1 MNNNSIEYIT
11 EEAIKE
17 LEKYSILFR
26 NEILAHAILIAIEEG
41 VIEVNQSHVTK
52 AYKKVLRL
60 KRLEE
65 SKIKWFIHVSSAI
78 LLSFAFLQI
87 SQTINSPQI
96 FILILLPII
105 VILWVIG
112 FYYIFRDFIS

>member
-1 MNNNSIEYIT
+1 LNNNPIEYIT

-26 NEILAHAILIAIEEG
+26 NEILAYAILIAIEEG

-65 SKIKWFIHVSSAI
+65 SKNQMVHTCIIRH
-78 LLSFAFLQI
+78 
-87 SQTINSPQI
+87 
-96 FILILLPII
+96 PII
-105 VILWVIG
+105 ICFLAN
-112 FYYIFRDFIS
+112 ISNHQLTTNLHINTTTNNSYLMGHRLLLYF